1 MTSREILYWSTVK
14 GLANKDGGPATVFYG
29 KVHKIP
35 REDFSTQRH
44 LNHEKMLEEIIE
56 EIRNS
61 RPDLDPSLF
70 GPIERYEIFE
80 VGTGDVFVMYRI
92 PCRKAIHN

>member
-1 MTSREILYWSTVK
+1 MLYYSTVK

-29 KVHKIP
+29 KVHRIP
-35 REDFSTQRH
+35 REDFGARRQ
-44 LNHEKMLEEIIE
+44 LNCEKLPGDIIE

-61 RPDLDPSLF
+61 RPDLDPLPF
-70 GPIERYEIFE
+70 GPIERYEIFD
-80 VGTGDVFVMYRI
+80 VDTGDVFVMYRI

>member
-1 MTSREILYWSTVK
+1 MRSLKILYWSTVR
-14 GLANKDGGPATVFYG
+14 GFANQDGGPATIYYG
-29 KVHKIP
+29 KVYRIP
-35 REDFSTQRH
+35 REDFGTQRG
-44 LNHEKMLEEIIE
+44 LNHEKDPGDIIE

-61 RPDLDPSLF
+61 RPDLDPSPF

-92 PCRKAIHN
+92 PRRKAIHN

>member
-14 GLANKDGGPATVFYG
+14 GLANKDGGPATIFYG
-29 KVHKIP
+29 KVYRIP
-35 REDFSTQRH
+35 REDFGTQRH
-44 LNHEKMLEEIIE
+44 FNHEKDPKDIIE

-61 RPDLDPSLF
+61 RPDLDPFSS
-70 GPIERYEIFE
+70 GPIERYEIFD
-80 VGTGDVFVMYRI
+80 VDTGDILVMYRI